1 MFDFMRNKV
10 VDVARLD
17 PETLEVH
24 GILDDSIYSLELDFK
39 VNISDL
45 ICSGV
50 KGRWLRWTTPECPRA
65 IDFLNEAEGFCLE
78 AGIDNKI
85 HKTIG
90 RRSCRHFANLFIEC
104 AYAVRETIKLLGWQ
118 EAQREHPDLT
128 FKQFILND
136 EKGPVAQPSVV
147 VESHK
152 EVPSPVSGAAGDTGA
167 AGAARGA
174 GDTRGAG
181 GDAASAKPPV
191 GVESPT
197 TSRKSHPGPGNFII
211 DMHLHTS
218 PASPCASDSVYAMI
232 EEAKRIGLQGICL
245 TDHNYVWS
253 ADAVLALREKHDFL
267 VLRANEIIT
276 EQGDILVFGFD
287 EDIQGI
293 IKLVELKKRVAA
305 VGGFIV
311 AAHPF
316 RGFLTFG
323 ADDVGLTP
331 ESAMARDMFKWVDG
345 VETLNGKVTET
356 ENKLS
361 LDVAKGLGLPS
372 TGGSDAHDISTVGV
386 YATAFDEIIDGEKA
400 LLAALKA
407 GKYHPVVFR

>member
-17 PETLEVH
+17 QETLEVH

-65 IDFLNEAEGFCLE
+65 IDFLNEAEGFCLG
-78 AGIDNKI
+78 AGIDDKI

-90 RRSCRHFANLFIEC
+90 RHSCRHFANLFIEC
-104 AYAVRETIKLLGWQ
+104 AHGVRETIKLLGWQ
-118 EAQREHPDLT
+118 EAQKDNPELT
-128 FKQFILND
+128 FKQFMLND
-136 EKGPVAQPSVV
+136 EKVPLSQSSVV
-147 VESHK
+147 MENHK
-152 EVPSPVSGAAGDTGA
+152 EVLCPVPG
-167 AGAARGA
+167 
-174 GDTRGAG
+174 GAG
-181 GDAASAKPPV
+181 GDAAPV
-191 GVESPT
+191 KSSTRVESPV
-197 TSRKSHPGPGNFII
+197 TSGKNHSGQDNFII

-218 PASPCASDSVYAMI
+218 PASPCASDSVDAMI
-232 EEAKRIGLQGICL
+232 KEAKRIGLQGICL
-245 TDHNYVWS
+245 TDHNHVWS
-253 ADAVLALREKHDFL
+253 ADAVQALREKHDFL

-293 IKLVELKKRVAA
+293 IKLAELKKRVAA

-331 ESAMARDMFKWVDG
+331 DSAMAREMFKWVDG
-345 VETLNGKVTET
+345 VETLNGKVTDT

-361 LDVAKGLGLPS
+361 QDVAKGLGLPS
-372 TGGSDAHDISTVGV
+372 TGGSDAHDVSTVGV
-386 YATAFDEIIDGEKA
+386 YATAFDEIINGEEA
-400 LLAALKA
+400 LLAALKT
-407 GKYHPVVFR
+407 GKYHPVIFR

>member
-17 PETLEVH
+17 QETLEVH

-85 HKTIG
+85 HKTVG

-104 AYAVRETIKLLGWQ
+104 AHAVRETIKLLGWQ
-118 EAQREHPDLT
+118 EAQKKNPDLT
-128 FKQFILND
+128 FKQFMLTD
-136 EKGPVAQPSVV
+136 EKVLEAQSSVV
-147 VESHK
+147 VENHK
-152 EVPSPVSGAAGDTGA
+152 EVSTSGSG
-167 AGAARGA
+167 
-174 GDTRGAG
+174 GAG
-181 GDAASAKPPV
+181 GDAACVKPSAR
-191 GVESPT
+191 VESPT
-197 TSRKSHPGPGNFII
+197 TSRKSHPGQGNFII

-218 PASPCASDSVYAMI
+218 PASPCASDSVDAMI
-232 EEAKRIGLQGICL
+232 QEAKRIGLQGICL
-245 TDHNYVWS
+245 TDHNHVWS

-331 ESAMARDMFKWVDG
+331 ESAMAREMFKWVDG

-361 LDVAKGLGLPS
+361 QDVAKGLGLPS

-386 YATAFDEIIDGEKA
+386 YATAFDEIIDGEET

>member
-1 MFDFMRNKV
+1 MFEFMRNKV

-17 PETLEVH
+17 QDTLEVH
-24 GILDDSIYSLELDFK
+24 GILDDSIYSLELNFR

-45 ICSGV
+45 VCSGV
-50 KGRWLRWTTPECPRA
+50 TGRWVRWTTPECPRS
-65 IDFLNEAEGFCLE
+65 IDFLNEANGFCLK

-104 AYAVRETIKLLGWQ
+104 AHAVQETIKLLDWQ
-118 EAQREHPDLT
+118 EAQKENPELT
-128 FKQFILND
+128 FKQFMRN
-136 EKGPVAQPSVV
+136 EATVPVAGSSVV
-147 VESHK
+147 MEK
-152 EVPSPVSGAAGDTGA
+152 DQEVPRPDSGGT
-167 AGAARGA
+167 
-174 GDTRGAG
+174 G
-181 GDAASAKPPV
+181 GDGASVKPPAQV
-191 GVESPT
+191 KSPET
-197 TSRKSHPGPGNFII
+197 LRKTDPGQGQFII

-218 PASPCASDSVYAMI
+218 PASPCASDSVDAMI

-245 TDHNYVWS
+245 TDHNHVWS
-253 ADAVLALREKHDFL
+253 ADAVSALGEKHDFL

-293 IKLVELKKRVAA
+293 IKLAELKKRVAA

-323 ADDVGLTP
+323 ADDVGLTS
-331 ESAMARDMFKWVDG
+331 ESAMAREMFKWVDG

-361 LDVAKGLGLPS
+361 QDVAKGLGLPS

-386 YATAFDEIIDGEKA
+386 YATAFDEIIDGEEA

>member
-17 PETLEVH
+17 SETLEVH

-45 ICSGV
+45 ICSGI

-65 IDFLNEAEGFCLE
+65 LDFLNEAEGFCLK
-78 AGIDNKI
+78 AGIDDKI

-90 RRSCRHFANLFIEC
+90 RHACRHFANLFIEC
-104 AYAVRETIKLLGWQ
+104 AYAVRETVKLLRWQ
-118 EAQREHPDLT
+118 EARKDTPGLE
-128 FKQFILND
+128 FKEFMRND
-136 EKGPVAQPSVV
+136 EKGPVFQSSVV
-147 VESHK
+147 MEPQK
-152 EVPSPVSGAAGDTGA
+152 EVSGSDAE
-167 AGAARGA
+167 GA
-174 GDTRGAG
+174 GVCE
-181 GDAASAKPPV
+181 KPRAQTEVPV
-191 GVESPT
+191 
-197 TSRKSHPGPGNFII
+197 TSEKSHLFQDSFVI
-211 DMHLHTS
+211 DMHLHTA
-218 PASPCASDSVYAMI
+218 PASPCASDTVDAMI
-232 EEAKRIGLQGICL
+232 KEAKRIGLQGICL
-245 TDHNYVWS
+245 TDHNHAWS
-253 ADAVLALREKHDFL
+253 ADAVKTLREKHDFL

-293 IKLVELKKRVAA
+293 IKLAELKKRVAA

-323 ADDVGLTP
+323 ADDVGLTTD
-331 ESAMARDMFKWVDG
+331 SAMAREIFKWVDG
-345 VETLNGKVTET
+345 VEALNGKVTDT
-356 ENKLS
+356 ENNLS
-361 LDVAKGLGLPS
+361 QEVAKGLGLPS

-386 YATAFDEIIDGEKA
+386 YATAFDEVIDSEA
-400 LLAALKA
+400 SLVAALKQ